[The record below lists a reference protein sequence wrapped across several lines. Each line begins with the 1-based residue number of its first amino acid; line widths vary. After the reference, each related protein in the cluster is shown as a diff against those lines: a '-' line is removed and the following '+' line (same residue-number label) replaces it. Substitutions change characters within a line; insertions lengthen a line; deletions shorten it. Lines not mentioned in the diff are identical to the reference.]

1 MIPAP
6 RGTFS
11 WEWQTSR
18 AFGCGEGRMFVS
30 ESQKPTLLPWDTQS
44 PSLGSL
50 VPGSVL
56 LSLTHTHT
64 HKSIHAHT
72 LLIHTFLPCSN
83 AYTGHGAHL
92 SLGCGWRSVVV
103 NRAGV
108 LTWTPP
114 AAGGGGNAAF
124 RWPLCDPAC
133 RTHAPRRSRHSWL
146 PRAGNTN
153 QRILDLS
160 VRENKMV
167 RVMLYHELFTCSFI
181 FVVIFEPTCRLNIDI
196 HSI

>member
-1 MIPAP
+1 MHDSRSARNFFMGVTDLESFWLW
-6 RGTFS
+6 RGKNVCVREPKTHPF
-11 WEWQTSR
+11 TLR
-18 AFGCGEGRMFVS
+18 HTVS
-30 ESQKPTLLPWDTQS
+30 FPWLLGARLRLAVS
-44 PSLGSL
+44 
-50 VPGSVL
+50 
-56 LSLTHTHT
+56 HT

-92 SLGCGWRSVVV
+92 LLGCGWRSVVV
-103 NRAGV
+103 NRTGV

-181 FVVIFEPTCRLNIDI
+181 FIVIFEPTCRLNIDI